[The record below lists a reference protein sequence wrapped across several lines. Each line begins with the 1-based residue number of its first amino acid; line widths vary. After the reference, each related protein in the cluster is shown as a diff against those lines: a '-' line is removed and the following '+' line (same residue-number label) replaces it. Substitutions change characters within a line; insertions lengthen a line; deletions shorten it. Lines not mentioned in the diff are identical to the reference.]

1 MNSLEVALRPFGK
14 LRSEIYK
21 DFLKLYDAI
30 RQEEYKTAGKKRAV
44 DELLNWNEKR
54 TLAKY
59 IFRFATCLTKFRDK
73 IYIFDFNPSKSL
85 HNTIYDAW
93 IQG

>member
-1 MNSLEVALRPFGK
+1 MSLRPFGN

-21 DFLKLYDAI
+21 DLLKLYDAI
-30 RQEEYKTAGKKRAV
+30 CQEEYKVAGKKRSV

-85 HNTIYDAW
+85 HNTIYDAS